1 MSFLLNVGILG
12 VDVFRLYWQLAMKRV
27 EDRGGTQ
34 IATKVGLFIIPLD
47 AVIDVN
53 KKIIVKFRA
62 LN

>member
-1 MSFLLNVGILG
+1 
-12 VDVFRLYWQLAMKRV
+12 MKRV

-53 KKIIVKFRA
+53 YCRVSCLKLVKNTYAIKNNLKHLQA
-62 LN
+62 LY

>member
-1 MSFLLNVGILG
+1 
-12 VDVFRLYWQLAMKRV
+12 MKRV